1 MYQKNG
7 GANME
12 KQQTILIADDEAQI
26 REILRI
32 YFEKEG
38 FKVVEAADGA
48 EAIVQAQAGKPDIMI
63 LDIMMPVLD
72 GLEVCKQVRK
82 ISDMPIIML
91 TAKDDDDDRI
101 LGLETGA
108 DDYITKPFNTREVV
122 ARVKAV
128 LRRSGQSVAV
138 KGKEVLEF
146 PNLMINLSE
155 YRVIAFGKQVTFTA
169 KEMELLWCLA
179 SNPGIVF
186 SRNQLL
192 ETIWG
197 YTYYGDTRTVDTHI
211 KRVRHKL
218 DIKKDSAWD
227 ILTVWGVGYKF
238 EVKN

>member
-1 MYQKNG
+1 
-7 GANME
+7 ME